1 VSFFGGDGYG
11 DVEFLYLRNAPKFMI
26 AAAGIP
32 ATFALAVFLFLL
44 FWMVAGVL
52 FAVIAFSQSLR
63 IEKARFGC
71 FFTLATAGAAYGAAW
86 SGLYVGGD
94 SIAGCVER
102 TRSVW
107 ERLFLI
113 YGCAVLEISF
123 ASLVWFLALLIAG
136 VALLFLSR
144 TAGKSWSNKE
154 K

>member
-1 VSFFGGDGYG
+1 
-11 DVEFLYLRNAPKFMI
+11 MI

-32 ATFALAVFLFLL
+32 ATVTLAVFLFLI
-44 FWMVAGVL
+44 FWMLAGVL

-63 IEKARFGC
+63 VEKARFGC
-71 FFTLATAGAAYGAAW
+71 FFTLAAAGAAYGAAW
-86 SGLYVGGD
+86 SGLYVGAD
-94 SIAGCVER
+94 SVKGCVEHTR
-102 TRSVW
+102 TVW

-123 ASLVWFLALLIAG
+123 AALVWFLALLIAG
-136 VALLFLSR
+136 VCLLLLSR